1 MMMTTTMATR
11 TPTGMW
17 AVAALVLA
25 LPVTGC
31 ATKHDI
37 RDLHDQMVELAARQD
52 SLVRELR
59 RQARVTQDTL
69 RTQSDQLFDFRG
81 EISRQLRTIA
91 ESLTTIEALAGEN
104 QRGIAGIRD
113 QLANMRRM
121 PARGVAGAL
130 NPQPGQAAPVAET
143 GDAEA
148 LYNAAIEQFNR
159 GQLATAR
166 QGFRQF
172 VDAYPN
178 HALAPD
184 AYFYLADILAQ
195 DGKLDDAVQAFQA
208 IGERFPESARVP
220 DALYRVALI
229 RIEQGKTDEAR
240 TILERIRN
248 TYPDSGAA
256 MLARD
261 KLAEIR

>member
-1 MMMTTTMATR
+1 MGAR
-11 TPTGMW
+11 TPIGTR
-17 AVAALVLA
+17 AVAALILA
-25 LPVTGC
+25 LPLAGC

-52 SLVRELR
+52 SLVRELK

-81 EISRQLRTIA
+81 DVSRQLRSIA
-91 ESLTTIEALAGEN
+91 ETLTTLEALAGEN

-113 QLANMRRM
+113 QLANMRRL
-121 PARGVAGAL
+121 PAGGAAGAP
-130 NPQPGQAAPVAET
+130 NPQPGEAAPVEGA

-159 GQLATAR
+159 GSLATAR

-172 VDAYPN
+172 VDAHPN

-195 DGKLDDAVQAFQA
+195 DGKLDDALQAFQA
-208 IGERFPESARVP
+208 IGERFPESPRVP
-220 DALYRVALI
+220 DALYRIALI

-240 TILERIRN
+240 AVLERIRN